1 VAVKL
6 IAEERPAVVAQP
18 EVRAPLSEAGFVH
31 PEGGVPEVMS
41 LQRVSEVMP
50 LQGVSKVMG
59 LYVVGLH
66 RDLHVDVLDD
76 GLLDHLFD
84 GDGHLDLLD
93 GLERLGDGFVPDE
106 GQLDGEL
113 DLVGGVAEVEAG
125 FDDRVRDFVLLLH

>member
-1 VAVKL
+1 MAVKL

-31 PEGGVPEVMS
+31 PEGRVPEVMS
-41 LQRVSEVMP
+41 LQGM
-50 LQGVSKVMG
+50 SKVMA